1 MDIAT
6 VVKSRNKIVDLSLV
20 TFSVVLMLFL
30 FFGVRAQET
39 DAVRKTKEQEAERKA
54 LYGEAVRKLSGVLS
68 EAADISN
75 VINRSNLIS
84 TVALLLPREKVEL
97 SRAAMNTLLDTLLKD
112 YKALSSIGNRTEE
125 ESTRLSELDKAILI
139 ALRAFVKLEAKEAE
153 RYRIE
158 FYKIKQ
164 SDDLK
169 RDSELLMREYAGGL
183 GRDRE
188 GSIALITAILR
199 YGIPENFVGLVYG
212 LKEQDPEAAYFLI
225 NAALQNLASNPGY
238 TVNDAIILSTII
250 LGDPSTIYPVVP
262 DSSTPNRFGWNTLSA
277 FASPFVVRN
286 ESKLRFFSVV
296 FPYLKSKLFS
306 GDTVNISPDKLIKRY
321 FLIEKLR
328 FYSLATGRNW
338 SSPEENFRIQLV
350 GMLGTAGFSEET
362 IFSVSDTARRIVER
376 NNPFRLDDGTKL
388 LDEAEKH
395 DDVKLRDIYLA
406 RAVIQLIESGNFP
419 EAERTIGKID
429 DSKSRRAL
437 FDIFVLRIESQFVKS
452 EDYNRLE
459 NYALRIESPA
469 VQAFVFLKALEA
481 DYAKMETATRLNF
494 IANAEKAIE
503 KIDDKLTKA
512 SAMVLLASIILQ
524 SDYDL
529 RSALNP
535 VKAINAADGYVGDPF
550 KVAIQVPALGV
561 TYSFTFGKDSFEQFF
576 RGIALRNW
584 SETQLQATQLRPK
597 YTALLAEAYAAAAIL
612 KKYSLP
618 GN

>member
-1 MDIAT
+1 
-6 VVKSRNKIVDLSLV
+6 
-20 TFSVVLMLFL
+20 
-30 FFGVRAQET
+30 
-39 DAVRKTKEQEAERKA
+39 
-54 LYGEAVRKLSGVLS
+54 
-68 EAADISN
+68 
-75 VINRSNLIS
+75 
-84 TVALLLPREKVEL
+84 
-97 SRAAMNTLLDTLLKD
+97 
-112 YKALSSIGNRTEE
+112 
-125 ESTRLSELDKAILI
+125 
-139 ALRAFVKLEAKEAE
+139 
-153 RYRIE
+153 
-158 FYKIKQ
+158 
-164 SDDLK
+164 
-169 RDSELLMREYAGGL
+169 
-183 GRDRE
+183 
-188 GSIALITAILR
+188 
-199 YGIPENFVGLVYG
+199 
-212 LKEQDPEAAYFLI
+212 
-225 NAALQNLASNPGY
+225 
-238 TVNDAIILSTII
+238 
-250 LGDPSTIYPVVP
+250 
-262 DSSTPNRFGWNTLSA
+262 
-277 FASPFVVRN
+277 
-286 ESKLRFFSVV
+286 
-296 FPYLKSKLFS
+296 LFS
-306 GDTVNISPDKLIKRY
+306 GDTVNNSPDELIKGY

-529 RSALNP
+529 RSALNA

-584 SETQLQATQLRPK
+584 SEAQLQATQLRPK

-612 KKYSLP
+612 KKYGLP